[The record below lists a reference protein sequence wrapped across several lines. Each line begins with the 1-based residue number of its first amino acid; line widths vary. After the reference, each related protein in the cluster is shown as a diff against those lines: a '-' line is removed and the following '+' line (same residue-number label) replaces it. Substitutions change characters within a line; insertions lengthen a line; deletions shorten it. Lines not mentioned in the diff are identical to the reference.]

1 MEGRSRQVSWV
12 SQARWALPV
21 AAVAGALVFSLVSGS
36 HGHELLTATARATA
50 VALLLF
56 VCRASVEM
64 GNRWRVFSRHD
75 SIRADIAAAGG
86 LGKRLS
92 V

>member
-1 MEGRSRQVSWV
+1 MAQGRRISLESQRGWV
-12 SQARWALPV
+12 LPV
-21 AAVAGALVFSLVSGS
+21 AAMVVVLLISALTGPSGHPFLTNAARS
-36 HGHELLTATARATA
+36 AAVVLLLGVARA
-50 VALLLF
+50 
-56 VCRASVEM
+56 SMQM
-64 GNRWRVFSRHD
+64 GHLWRVFARHD

>member
-1 MEGRSRQVSWV
+1 MDAGGRISPEALKGWV
-12 SQARWALPV
+12 LPV
-21 AAVAGALVFSLVSGS
+21 AAMVVVLVLSALTGPS
-36 HGHELLTATARATA
+36 GHEFLTNAARSSAVVLLLGVARA
-50 VALLLF
+50 
-56 VCRASVEM
+56 SMHM
-64 GNRWRVFSRHD
+64 GHLWRVFARHD